1 MSISARV
8 LADSVNPKGIRL
20 TTLEVTMP
28 RFILAEFNTHRA
40 FSRNSA
46 SSRAIPVQKQLA
58 RVREDP
64 FIPTAF
70 PINQSGMS
78 ASEYVTKESDSSRY
92 YDLVYS
98 WCVARDDAVNA
109 AAHIFS
115 LGVHKQI
122 ANRLLEPFMW
132 HTVIVSATEWE
143 NFFQLRISEHAQP
156 EMRDTAH
163 AMMHALGSGMPNA
176 LEPGEWHLPLIGPED
191 ADLQLSDQIKSSVAR
206 VAAVSYD
213 RHTDRDLD
221 KEQARFELLA
231 TNKHLSPFEHV
242 AHAMDDDS
250 SWANFTGWR
259 QARWF
264 IERDLEV
271 A

>member
-1 MSISARV
+1 VSISAKV
-8 LADSVNPKGIRL
+8 LADSVNPKGERL

-28 RFILAEFNTHRA
+28 RIILAEFNTHRA

-58 RVREDP
+58 RIREDP
-64 FIPTAF
+64 FVPEAF

-78 ASEYVTKESDSSRY
+78 ASEYVTKESDPGRY
-92 YDLVYS
+92 SDLAYH
-98 WCVARDDAVNA
+98 WRVACDAAMSA
-109 AAHIFS
+109 AVDLSVA
-115 LGVHKQI
+115 GVHKQI
-122 ANRLLEPFMW
+122 ANRVLEPFMW

-156 EMRDTAH
+156 EMRETAH
-163 AMMHALGSGMPNA
+163 AMMHAIGSGMPNA
-176 LEPGEWHLPLIGPED
+176 LEPGEWHLPLIGAED
-191 ADLQLSDQIKSSVAR
+191 ADLQLSDQIKSSAAR

-221 KEQARFELLA
+221 KERARFELLR
-231 TNKHLSPFEHV
+231 TNRHLSPFEHV
-242 AHAMDDDS
+242 AHAMDDES
-250 SWANFTGWR
+250 TWANYTGWR

-264 IERDLEV
+264 VERDLEI